1 MQPESVFL
9 EPERI
14 YCPHHFSNYSYFCR
28 KIKDKEGLLK
38 LVVFASVWQSAEP
51 IVQSVIPSLQE
62 TITYFS
68 HSCKLF
74 NIFFLVMDSEENMSC
89 YFDSSSTRFHSF
101 SGA

>member
-1 MQPESVFL
+1 VFL

-14 YCPHHFSNYSYFCR
+14 YCPHQFSNYSYIYR

-51 IVQSVIPSLQE
+51 IVQSVIPSLEE

-74 NIFFLVMDSEENMSC
+74 NTFFLVMDKAENMSC
-89 YFDSSSTRFHSF
+89 YFVSSSTRLHSF
-101 SGA
+101 SGVQGPD